1 MTTRE
6 KMINY
11 RKENG
16 LSYKV
21 LSAKSGVSGYLL
33 EMVENGHVTHPSIA
47 EKIMKAYK
55 LTQEDIKELIPPNHI
70 KGENYDPDKY
80 KVPEVDILAK
90 KPRPKLASEI
100 DKYLHDRSLDRGRFG
115 N

>member
-6 KMINY
+6 KMIKY

-21 LSAKSGVSGYLL
+21 LSVKSGVNGYLL

-47 EKIMKAYK
+47 EKIGKAYK
-55 LTQEDIKELIPPNHI
+55 LTEKDIQELIPPNHV
-70 KGENYDPDKY
+70 KGKNYDPDKY
-80 KVPEVDILAK
+80 KPPEIDKLTK
-90 KPRPKLASEI
+90 GPRPRLATEI
-100 DKYLHDRSLDRGRFG
+100 DKYLHDRSLERGRFRD
-115 N
+115 